1 MYDIDDFH
9 INEYELKQ
17 LQDKLNEFHDLVL
30 NGYFEFI
37 IELNKLPS

>member
-1 MYDIDDFH
+1 MHDFIELN

-17 LQDKLNEFHDLVL
+17 LQLAINDFHDLVL

-37 IELNKLPS
+37 IELNKLPG